1 MATTRINVTEV
12 VNSLPSINSAQS
24 TVSNVAWGIAA
35 TSGGVDATILARNGI
50 GWRLNSVQA
59 QVAQIAQ
66 KLQAISDATSSGAM
80 LYGQT
85 EAAIATLGS
94 QMGFISSKN
103 STSKGRS
110 KYEDY
115 FMDSPEKVKQTDT
128 KETAVWAKAVTDL
141 SEYVKEL
148 GVLGIA
154 TSGAMNFG
162 ADLEGGMSENEAW
175 KQIFQGTAGF
185 TSAFGLLAE
194 NAYKASNEVNVKDVL
209 LGKWETNIWKE
220 LEIEYTTDWRKI
232 LDASVENMDKRFNF
246 NKAETVGD
254 KINVAAEWVGIAAT
268 AVTTGIDNYEE
279 FGTINSERFWEETV
293 LETGIDI
300 AKGAIVSIGVS
311 TIVAG
316 TASAL
321 GVTVGIPAALVGV
334 ATVGVL
340 WVADFVVGNNTED
353 KTGERKNVNEVLSD
367 TILDSDIYQEVKG
380 LVKQYGHFETDWSSC
395 YGI

>member
-1 MATTRINVTEV
+1 MSTTRINVTEV

-35 TSGGVDATILARNGI
+35 TSGGVDAAILARNGI

-185 TSAFGLLAE
+185 TSAFGSLAE
-194 NAYKASNEVNVKDVL
+194 WAYKNSDDINVSDML
-209 LGKWETNIWKE
+209 FGKWETNIWKE
-220 LEIEYTTDWRKI
+220 LEIKPTATWKEIK
-232 LDASVENMDKRFNF
+232 DAFVNNFDKRFNF
-246 NKAETVGD
+246 DKAETVGARM
-254 KINVAAEWVGIAAT
+254 NVAAEWIGIATT
-268 AVTTGIDNYEE
+268 AVTTGIDNYGE

-293 LETGIDI
+293 LETGIDL
-300 AKGAIVSIGVS
+300 AVGAG
-311 TIVAG
+311 
-316 TASAL
+316 ASAL
-321 GVTVGIPAALVGV
+321 GTAVVTGIAGAVGAVAVPAVAVGATTVGI
-334 ATVGVL
+334 L
-340 WVADFVVGNNTED
+340 WVADALVGAYTES
-353 KTGERKNVNEVLSD
+353 KTGERKDLKEAASD
-367 TILDSDIYQEVKG
+367 LILDSDIYQEVKG